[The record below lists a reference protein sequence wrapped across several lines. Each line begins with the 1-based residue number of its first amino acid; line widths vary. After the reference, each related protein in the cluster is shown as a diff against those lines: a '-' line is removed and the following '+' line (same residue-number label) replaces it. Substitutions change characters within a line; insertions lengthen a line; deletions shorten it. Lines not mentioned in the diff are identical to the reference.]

1 MLRFDHAILTVAD
14 LDGAAQRLLDEHG
27 LDSVPGGRHAGH
39 GTANRLV
46 PLGHDYVELVAVVDP
61 TEAAESPFG
70 RWVGMH
76 AVGDRPAG
84 ICLRTTDIV
93 GLGRRLDLAPVRMS
107 RVRPDG
113 VELSWRLLGLE
124 VALGAGLPFF
134 IEWDVHPGDYPGR
147 SGAAHLVNPRGI
159 SWVELGGDAERL
171 DGWLGA
177 HDLDLRIVDGSPGV
191 HRVGIDTDAGVV
203 VL

>member
-14 LDGAAQRLLDEHG
+14 LDGASQRLLDEYG

-46 PLGHDYVELVAVVDP
+46 PLGRDYLELVAVVDP
-61 TEAAESPFG
+61 TEAAGSPFG

-76 AVGDRPAG
+76 AVADSLAG
-84 ICLRTTDIV
+84 ICLRTIDIIS
-93 GLGRRLDLAPVRMS
+93 LGRRLDLAPVPMS

-113 VELSWRLLGLE
+113 IELSWRLLGLE

-134 IEWDVHPGDYPGR
+134 IEWDVPPEDYPGR
-147 SGAAHLVNPRGI
+147 AGAAHRIDPHGI

-171 DGWLGA
+171 ESWLGK
-177 HDLDLRIVDGSPGV
+177 HDLDLRLVDGPPGV
-191 HRVGIDTDAGVV
+191 QRVGIETDAGEV